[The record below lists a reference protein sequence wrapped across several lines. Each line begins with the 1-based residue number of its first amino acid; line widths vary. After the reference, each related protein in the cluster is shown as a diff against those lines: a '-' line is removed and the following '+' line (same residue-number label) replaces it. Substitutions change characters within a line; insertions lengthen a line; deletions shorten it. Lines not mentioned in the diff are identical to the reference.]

1 MCSAARFC
9 VLLVLAVS
17 LCAQTRDQQR
27 LAELDFI
34 STRLPKLHVNF
45 FYQLNPAD
53 FKAAAQ
59 TLGAQ
64 IPDLSDQQFAVR
76 LAQLVAMAGD
86 EHTYLNLASIP
97 GLQTHPIGFRWL
109 DDGLFVSSAAPEYSQ
124 ALRAQLIKIG
134 DTPIDDVM
142 TKMAAIIPGNV
153 QWRRHQLQ
161 GYARIMEV
169 LQGLDILPPA
179 SSR

>member
-1 MCSAARFC
+1 MPRPVINNAWPN
-9 VLLVLAVS
+9 L
-17 LCAQTRDQQR
+17 
-27 LAELDFI
+27 I
-34 STRLPKLHVNF
+34 SFPHVFRNCTSTSF
-45 FYQLNPAD
+45 TNSTLQISKRPL
-53 FKAAAQ
+53 Q

-76 LAQLVAMAGD
+76 LAQLAAMAGD